1 MPEHELQS
9 VKLEVGLLKNE
20 VEVRGKQIE
29 TLLQKLDL
37 TTDKLQQL
45 TVQIIKLNTRQEDYL
60 RNSSNM
66 TDEFKILHTRIGDLH
81 DKQLA
86 ANKEIEDR
94 LDRLDQYKSKLMGM
108 IIVVGGVVGT
118 IIIPINLDLYWSKRS
133 SRSSIS
139 LFAANCL
146 PGRSP
151 IHV

>member
-60 RNSSNM
+60 RNSSSM
-66 TDEFKILHTRIGDLH
+66 SDEFRVLHTRIGDLH

-86 ANKEIEDR
+86 AQKDIEQR
-94 LDRLDQYKSKLMGM
+94 LDRLDHYKSKLMGM

-118 IIIPINLDLYWSKRS
+118 IVATA
-133 SRSSIS
+133 IS
-139 LFAANCL
+139 VFLKD
-146 PGRSP
+146 
-151 IHV
+151 

>member
-1 MPEHELQS
+1 MPEEELQS

-20 VEVRGKQIE
+20 VEVRGRQIE
-29 TLLQKLDL
+29 TLLSKLDL
-37 TTDKLQQL
+37 TADKLQEL

-60 RNSSNM
+60 RHTSNM

-86 ANKEIEDR
+86 ANKEIEQR

-118 IIIPINLDLYWSKRS
+118 IVATA
-133 SRSSIS
+133 IS
-139 LFAANCL
+139 VFLKD
-146 PGRSP
+146 
-151 IHV
+151 

>member
-1 MPEHELQS
+1 MPEEELQS

-20 VEVRGKQIE
+20 VEVRGRQID
-29 TLLQKLDL
+29 TLLSKLDL
-37 TTDKLQQL
+37 TADKLQEL

-60 RNSSNM
+60 RHTSNM

-86 ANKEIEDR
+86 SQKEIEIR

-118 IIIPINLDLYWSKRS
+118 IVATAI
-133 SRSSIS
+133 SIF
-139 LFAANCL
+139 LKD
-146 PGRSP
+146 
-151 IHV
+151 

>member
-1 MPEHELQS
+1 MAAEELQS

-20 VEVRGKQIE
+20 VEVRGKQVE

-37 TTDKLQQL
+37 TTDKLQEL

-60 RNSSNM
+60 RHTSSM
-66 TDEFKILHTRIGDLH
+66 SEEFKILHTRIGDLH

-86 ANKEIEDR
+86 ANKEIEQR

-118 IIIPINLDLYWSKRS
+118 IVATA
-133 SRSSIS
+133 IS
-139 LFAANCL
+139 MFLKD
-146 PGRSP
+146 
-151 IHV
+151 

>member
-60 RNSSNM
+60 RHTSNM

-86 ANKEIEDR
+86 SQKEIEIR

-118 IIIPINLDLYWSKRS
+118 IVATA
-133 SRSSIS
+133 IS
-139 LFAANCL
+139 VFLKD
-146 PGRSP
+146 
-151 IHV
+151 

>member
-1 MPEHELQS
+1 MPEEELQS

-20 VEVRGKQIE
+20 VEVRGRQID
-29 TLLQKLDL
+29 TLLSKLDL

-60 RNSSNM
+60 RHTSSMNE
-66 TDEFKILHTRIGDLH
+66 EFKLLHTRIGDLH

-86 ANKEIEDR
+86 AQKEIEQR

-118 IIIPINLDLYWSKRS
+118 IVATA
-133 SRSSIS
+133 IS
-139 LFAANCL
+139 VFLKD
-146 PGRSP
+146 
-151 IHV
+151 

>member
-20 VEVRGKQIE
+20 VEARGKQTE
-29 TLLQKLDL
+29 VLLQKLDL

-60 RNSSNM
+60 RHSSNM

-81 DKQLA
+81 DKNLVMY
-86 ANKEIEDR
+86 KEIEGR

-118 IIIPINLDLYWSKRS
+118 IVATAVAHFKD
-133 SRSSIS
+133 
-139 LFAANCL
+139 
-146 PGRSP
+146 
-151 IHV
+151 

>member
-9 VKLEVGLLKNE
+9 VKLEVGLLKSE

-60 RNSSNM
+60 RHTSSM
-66 TDEFKILHTRIGDLH
+66 SEEFKILHTRIGDLH

-86 ANKEIEDR
+86 ANKEIEQR

-118 IIIPINLDLYWSKRS
+118 IVATA
-133 SRSSIS
+133 IS
-139 LFAANCL
+139 MFLKD
-146 PGRSP
+146 
-151 IHV
+151 

>member
-1 MPEHELQS
+1 MPEEELQS

-29 TLLQKLDL
+29 TLLSKLDL
-37 TTDKLQQL
+37 TADKLQEL

-60 RNSSNM
+60 RHSSSM
-66 TDEFKILHTRIGDLH
+66 RDEFKILHTRIGDLH

-86 ANKEIEDR
+86 SQKEIEIR

-118 IIIPINLDLYWSKRS
+118 IVATAI
-133 SRSSIS
+133 SIF
-139 LFAANCL
+139 LKD
-146 PGRSP
+146 
-151 IHV
+151 

>member
-1 MPEHELQS
+1 MAEEELQS
-9 VKLEVGLLKNE
+9 VKLEVGLLKSE

-37 TTDKLQQL
+37 TADKLQEL

-60 RNSSNM
+60 RNSSSM
-66 TDEFKILHTRIGDLH
+66 TEEFKILHTRIGDLH

-86 ANKEIEDR
+86 ANKEIENR

-118 IIIPINLDLYWSKRS
+118 IVATAVAHFKD
-133 SRSSIS
+133 
-139 LFAANCL
+139 
-146 PGRSP
+146 
-151 IHV
+151 

>member
-1 MPEHELQS
+1 MAEEGLQS
-9 VKLEVGLLKNE
+9 VKLEVGLLKSE

-66 TDEFKILHTRIGDLH
+66 TDEFKILHTRIGDVQ
-81 DKQLA
+81 DKLSS
-86 ANKEIEDR
+86 NNRRIEER
-94 LDRLDQYKSKLMGM
+94 LDHLDQYKSKLMGM

-118 IIIPINLDLYWSKRS
+118 IVATAI
-133 SRSSIS
+133 SIF
-139 LFAANCL
+139 LKD
-146 PGRSP
+146 
-151 IHV
+151 

>member
-20 VEVRGKQIE
+20 VEVRGRQIE
-29 TLLQKLDL
+29 TLLSKLDL
-37 TTDKLQQL
+37 TADKLQEL

-60 RNSSNM
+60 RHSSNM
-66 TDEFKILHTRIGDLH
+66 RDEFKILHTRIGDLH

-86 ANKEIEDR
+86 AQKEIEQR

-118 IIIPINLDLYWSKRS
+118 IVATA
-133 SRSSIS
+133 IS
-139 LFAANCL
+139 VFLKD
-146 PGRSP
+146 
-151 IHV
+151 